1 MHRARPD
8 VRPDAAALVRR
19 LLDPAGPPFAVLRR
33 RSPGREAGDTVEV
46 LIGEVTEV
54 ARLADI
60 PLGETAPGAPVTDAL
75 ALIPFRQIRE
85 RGFHAHDDGTPLA
98 VLRPRETYELPLAEV
113 LAALPAHDVRVA
125 DGAFDVSD
133 ERYAEIVDRVV
144 REEIGTG
151 EGANFVIRRTFEGSI
166 ADFSAADA
174 LALFRRLLAGE
185 RGAYWTY
192 VVHRPGVRTLVGA
205 SPEVH
210 VRMTGGL
217 SEREAL
223 SSRGGG
229 GRRAGTV
236 VMNPISGTYRYP
248 AGGPTAES
256 LLAFLG
262 DRKEVE
268 ELSMVV
274 DEELKM
280 MCTVGDRG
288 GVVIGPRLKEMA
300 HLAHTEYE
308 LRGRSTLDV
317 REVLK
322 ETMFAATV
330 TGSPVQNA
338 CRVIERHEP
347 VGPDGRG
354 RGYYAGALALIGR
367 DAGGA
372 QTLDSPILIRTAD
385 ITAGGRLRVPVGA
398 TLVRASDPESE
409 VAETHA
415 KAAGVLTAL
424 GVRPAPAGPADGGR
438 PPRLA
443 DDPRVRAALDARRA
457 DLAPFWLR
465 MQTTAP
471 TAELSGHALV
481 IDAEDTFTA
490 MLAHLLR
497 TSGLT
502 VTVRRFDE
510 PGLRAAALAHEGPVV
525 LGPGPGDPSDTAD
538 PKMRFLRSL
547 TAELVAGHR
556 HGPARLPATAPH
568 RHPSGGPSLFG
579 VCLGHELLAAELG
592 LEIVRKEVPF
602 QGAQERIDFFGR
614 PETVGFY
621 NTFTA
626 RCDDRTEAELAM
638 HRVELS
644 RDAQSGEVHALR
656 GPGFAGVQFHPESV
670 LTLDGAAVTAQL
682 LAAVLV

>member
-1 MHRARPD
+1 MHPE
-8 VRPDAAALVRR
+8 PQPPSDAAALVRR
-19 LLDPAGPPFAVLRR
+19 LLDPACPPFALLRR
-33 RSPGREAGDTVEV
+33 RSPGRDGSTVEV

-54 ARLADI
+54 ERLADV
-60 PLGETAPGAPVTDAL
+60 PLGTQVPDAPVTDAL

-85 RGFHAHDDGTPLA
+85 RGFRAHDDGTPLA
-98 VLRPRETYELPLAEV
+98 VLRPAACHELPLEEL
-113 LAALPAHDVRVA
+113 LAALPTHDVRVR
-125 DGAFDVSD
+125 DGAFDVTD
-133 ERYAEIVDRVV
+133 AEYAEVVDRVV

-151 EGANFVIRRTFEGSI
+151 EGANFVIRRTFQGEI

-185 RGAYWTY
+185 RGAYWTF

-210 VRMTGGL
+210 VRMTGG
-217 SEREAL
+217 
-223 SSRGGG
+223 
-229 GRRAGTV
+229 TV

-248 AGGPTAES
+248 AAGPTAAG
-256 LLAFLG
+256 LLAFLD

-280 MCTVGDRG
+280 MCTVGDQG
-288 GVVIGPRLKEMA
+288 GVVVGPRLKEMA

-367 DAGGA
+367 APGPGREDGTAA

-385 ITAGGRLRVPVGA
+385 IAADGRLRVPVGA
-398 TLVRASDPESE
+398 TLVRASDPPGE

-424 GVRPAPAGPADGGR
+424 GVRPAPARAAAGPA
-438 PPRLA
+438 PRLA

-471 TAELSGHALV
+471 VAGLHGHALV
-481 IDAEDTFTA
+481 VDAEDTFTA

-502 VTVRRFDE
+502 VTVRRYDE
-510 PGLRAAALAHEGPVV
+510 PGLRAAALAHRGPVV

-538 PKMRFLRSL
+538 PKMRFLRAL

-556 HGPARLPATAPH
+556 HGL
-568 RHPSGGPSLFG
+568 LG

-592 LEIVRKEVPF
+592 LEIVRKDVPF

-614 PETVGFY
+614 TETVGFY

-626 RCDDRTEAELAM
+626 RCDDRTAAELAM

-644 RDAQSGEVHALR
+644 RDEATGEVHALR

-670 LTLDGAAVTAQL
+670 LSLDGAAVTAQL

>member
-1 MHRARPD
+1 MHREPPAAT
-8 VRPDAAALVRR
+8 DAAALVGR
-19 LLDPAGPPFAVLRR
+19 LLDPACPPFALLRR
-33 RSPGREAGDTVEV
+33 RSPGRDGSTVEV
-46 LIGEVTEV
+46 LTGEVTEV
-54 ARLADI
+54 ERLADI
-60 PLGETAPGAPVTDAL
+60 PLGEGVPDAPVTDAL

-85 RGFHAHDDGTPLA
+85 RGFRAHDDGTPLA
-98 VLRPRETYELPLAEV
+98 VLRPRESTEVPLDEL
-113 LAALPAHDVRVA
+113 LAALPTHDVQVA
-125 DGAFDVSD
+125 NGAFDVD
-133 ERYAEIVDRVV
+133 DDAYAEIVGRVV
-144 REEIGTG
+144 RDEIGTG
-151 EGANFVIRRTFEGSI
+151 EGANFVIRRTFQGEI

-192 VVHRPGVRTLVGA
+192 VVHRPGVHTLVGA

-210 VRMTGGL
+210 VRMSG
-217 SEREAL
+217 
-223 SSRGGG
+223 
-229 GRRAGTV
+229 GTV

-248 AGGPTAES
+248 QDGPTAES
-256 LLAFLG
+256 LLAFLD
-262 DRKEVE
+262 DRKEAE

-280 MCTVGDRG
+280 MCTVGDKG

-347 VGPDGRG
+347 VDPQGRG

-367 DAGGA
+367 APGGGPEEGGCTR
-372 QTLDSPILIRTAD
+372 TLDSPILIRTAD
-385 ITAGGRLRVPVGA
+385 ISAAGRLRVPVGA
-398 TLVRASDPESE
+398 TLVRASDPYSE

-415 KAAGVLTAL
+415 KAAGVLSAL
-424 GVRPAPAGPADGGR
+424 GVRPAPARPADGSR

-457 DLAPFWLR
+457 GLAPFWLR

-471 TAELSGHALV
+471 VAELSGRALV

-497 TSGLT
+497 TSGLE

-510 PGLRAAALAHEGPVV
+510 PGLREAARAHRGPVV
-525 LGPGPGDPSDTAD
+525 LGPGPGDPSDAAD

-547 TAELVAGHR
+547 TAELVVEHR
-556 HGPARLPATAPH
+556 HGL
-568 RHPSGGPSLFG
+568 LG

-614 PETVGFY
+614 QETVGFY

-626 RCDDRTEAELAM
+626 RCDDTTATELAM

-644 RDAQSGEVHALR
+644 RDTGTGEVHALR

-670 LTLDGAAVTAQL
+670 LTLDGASITAQL

>member
-1 MHRARPD
+1 MHSDPQHDPRAI
-8 VRPDAAALVRR
+8 VRR
-19 LLDPAGPPFAVLRR
+19 LLSADCPPFALLHRR
-33 RSPGREAGDTVEV
+33 TPGHAPDTVEV
-46 LIGEVTEV
+46 LLGPVTEV
-54 ARLADI
+54 ERLTDI
-60 PLGETAPGAPVTDAL
+60 PLPTGAPGTGAGVHDAL
-75 ALIPFRQIRE
+75 ALVPFRQIRE
-85 RGFHAHDDGTPLA
+85 RGFEVRDDGTPLA
-98 VLRPRETYELPLAEV
+98 VLRPEETYELPLGEV
-113 LAALPAHDVRVA
+113 LDALPAHEVRVEG
-125 DGAFDVSD
+125 GAFDVD
-133 ERYAEIVDRVV
+133 DDAYAEIVRRVV
-144 REEIGTG
+144 EDEIGTG
-151 EGANFVIRRTFEGSI
+151 EGANFVIRRTFRGEIPG
-166 ADFSAADA
+166 FGRADA

-192 VVHRPGVRTLVGA
+192 VVRLPDGRTLVGA

-210 VRMTGGL
+210 VRMSG
-217 SEREAL
+217 
-223 SSRGGG
+223 
-229 GRRAGTV
+229 GTV

-248 AGGPTAES
+248 RDGARLDG
-256 LLAFLG
+256 LLAFLH

-280 MCTVGDRG
+280 MCTVGDMG
-288 GVVIGPRLKEMA
+288 GVVVGPRLKEMA

-308 LRGRSTLDV
+308 LRGRSSLDV
-317 REVLK
+317 RDVLR

-338 CRVIERHEP
+338 CRVIERYEP
-347 VGPDGRG
+347 AGPDGAG

-367 DAGGA
+367 DVGGA

-385 ITAGGRLRVPVGA
+385 IDGDGSLRVPVGA
-398 TLVRASDPESE
+398 TLVRHSDPRGE

-424 GVRPAPAGPADGGR
+424 GVRPAPARRAGGPER
-438 PPRLA
+438 PRLA

-465 MQTTAP
+465 MHTPEDAP
-471 TAELSGHALV
+471 RAGGRPAGHAFV
-481 IDAEDTFTA
+481 VDGEDTFTA

-497 TSGLT
+497 TTGLT

-510 PGLRAAALAHEGPVV
+510 PGVREAALAHEGPVI

-538 PKMRFLRSL
+538 PKMRFLRGL
-547 TAELVAGHR
+547 TADLVRGHR
-556 HGPARLPATAPH
+556 HGL
-568 RHPSGGPSLFG
+568 LG

-592 LEIVRKEVPF
+592 LEIVRKDVPF
-602 QGAQERIDFFGR
+602 QGAQERIELFGR
-614 PETVGFY
+614 EETVGFY

-626 RCDDRTEAELAM
+626 RCDAAAAGELAM
-638 HRVELS
+638 HRVEVS
-644 RDAQSGEVHALR
+644 RDPVSGDVHALR
-656 GPGFAGVQFHPESV
+656 GPNFAGVQFHPESV
-670 LTLDGAAVTAQL
+670 LTRGGATIVAEL

>member
-1 MHRARPD
+1 MQNNAEA
-8 VRPDAAALVRR
+8 VVAR
-19 LLDPAGPPFAVLRR
+19 LLSDDAPPFALLHRR
-33 RSPGREAGDTVEV
+33 TPGRAPDTVEV
-46 LIGEVTEV
+46 LLGPVGEV

-60 PLGETAPGAPVTDAL
+60 PLPTGAPQDGAPVADAL
-75 ALIPFRQIRE
+75 ALVPFRQIRE
-85 RGFHAHDDGTPLA
+85 RGFEVRDDGTPLA
-98 VLRPRETYELPLAEV
+98 VLRPRETHELPLAEA
-113 LAALPAHDVRVA
+113 LAALPAHPVRVEG
-125 DGAFDVSD
+125 GAFDVPD
-133 ERYAEIVDRVV
+133 DAYADIVSRVI
-144 REEIGTG
+144 EDEIGTG
-151 EGANFVIRRTFEGSI
+151 EGANFVIRRTFRGEIPGFGRS
-166 ADFSAADA
+166 DA

-192 VVHRPGVRTLVGA
+192 VVRLADGRTLVGA

-210 VRMTGGL
+210 VRMTGGRG
-217 SEREAL
+217 EREATSL
-223 SSRGGG
+223 EGGG
-229 GRRAGTV
+229 GRGAGTV

-248 AGGPTAES
+248 EGGPSAEG
-256 LLAFLG
+256 LLEFLH

-280 MCTVGDRG
+280 MCTVGDMG
-288 GVVIGPRLKEMA
+288 GTVIGPRLKEMA

-308 LRGRSTLDV
+308 LRGRSSLDV
-317 REVLK
+317 REVLR

-338 CRVIERHEP
+338 CRVIERYEP
-347 VGPDGRG
+347 VGPDGAG

-367 DAGGA
+367 DGGGA

-385 ITAGGRLRVPVGA
+385 IDARGSLKVAVGA
-398 TLVRASDPESE
+398 TLVRHSDPRGE

-424 GVRPAPAGPADGGR
+424 GVRPAPVRSGAEGPR
-438 PPRLA
+438 PRLA

-465 MQTTAP
+465 MQEPPRRGRGSADGP
-471 TAELSGHALV
+471 VAGGLSGHALV

-502 VTVRRFDE
+502 VTVRRYDE
-510 PGLRAAALAHEGPVV
+510 PGVREAASAHQGPVV
-525 LGPGPGDPSDTAD
+525 LGPGPGDPGDTTD
-538 PKMRFLRSL
+538 PKMRFLRAL

-556 HGPARLPATAPH
+556 HGL
-568 RHPSGGPSLFG
+568 LG
-579 VCLGHELLAAELG
+579 VCLGNELIAAELG
-592 LEIVRKEVPF
+592 LEIVRKDVPF

-614 PETVGFY
+614 EETVGFY

-626 RCDDRTEAELAM
+626 RCDEAAEAELAT

-644 RDAQSGEVHALR
+644 RDPVTGDVHALR

-670 LTLDGAAVTAQL
+670 LSRDGAALVAEL